1 MSQLNEAS
9 KYVQNLCSEI
19 QQIPVTFISINTSEL
34 HATSKLVI
42 QNASR
47 YNKKLSKLKAHL
59 KYLSAIT
66 PLL

>member
-1 MSQLNEAS
+1 MSQLNEVS

-47 YNKKLSKLKAHL
+47 YNKKLNKLKSHL
-59 KYLSAIT
+59 KYLSVIS